1 MNGELFELE
10 LLGGTTE
17 QRFRRMRP
25 EVEAMP
31 WGTRDMSLKDP
42 FGEPIDVYGA
52 NEHRLSRMS
61 GIVSWCAT
69 ARACTIAA

>member
-31 WGTRDMSLKDP
+31 GARFSCLRSRRNSGSPRAKP
-42 FGEPIDVYGA
+42 GRARPIKSIA
-52 NEHRLSRMS
+52 PALL
-61 GIVSWCAT
+61 
-69 ARACTIAA
+69 AR